1 MQRFSKPTVRMV
13 ELSVKLFDIIAS
25 FSHTSDLPRLSTVS
39 QAWQSIIERYTMREI
54 RIKSI
59 DLQHFSNVF
68 VHPNCRTAL
77 INLSYD
83 VVLSA
88 YSERQYA
95 RFETGQEKQQN
106 NKTLTD
112 AIHSLFSLLHSWDKR
127 ARIQS
132 NGTLSYERA
141 EAARR
146 ISLTLDAHSPVDVDR
161 REHVNVIAQKFETL
175 MLNDQKNLFE
185 HRYARSFLQSLR
197 CDELFAVS
205 RIRVFE
211 VTKLCHRRRIE
222 GASLAG
228 VAAKLLNLE
237 TILWAIND
245 DEKFYE
251 AVRRQNCF
259 GKIFKYFC
267 KYFCKN

>member
-1 MQRFSKPTVRMV
+1 MV
-13 ELSVKLFDIIAS
+13 ELPVELFDIIAS
-25 FSHTSDLPRLSTVS
+25 FSRTSDLPRLSTVS
-39 QAWQSIIERYTMREI
+39 QAWQSIVERYTMREI
-54 RIKSI
+54 HIKST

-68 VHPNCRTAL
+68 IHPNRRAAL
-77 INLSYD
+77 MNLSYD
-83 VVLSA
+83 VVLPA
-88 YSERQYA
+88 YSERQCA
-95 RFETGQEKQQN
+95 RFETGQEKQRN
-106 NKTLTD
+106 NEFLTD

-141 EAARR
+141 EAAGR

-161 REHVNVIAQKFETL
+161 REHVNVIAQRLETL
-175 MLNDQKNLFE
+175 MPNGRKDLFE
-185 HRYARSFLQSLR
+185 HRYERSFLRILR
-197 CDELFAVS
+197 CDELSAVS
-205 RIRVFE
+205 RIRGFE

-228 VAAKLLNLE
+228 VAAKLPNLE
-237 TILWAIND
+237 TIVWAIND

-251 AVRRQNCF
+251 AVRRQNRF

-267 KYFCKN
+267 KHFCKN